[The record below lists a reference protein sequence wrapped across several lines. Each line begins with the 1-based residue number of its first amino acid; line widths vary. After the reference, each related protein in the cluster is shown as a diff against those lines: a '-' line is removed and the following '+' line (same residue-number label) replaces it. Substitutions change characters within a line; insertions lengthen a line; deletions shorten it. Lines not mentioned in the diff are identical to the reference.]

1 MTASLGQAFAE
12 AFTAME
18 EERLEALL
26 HSEVDFWALTPN
38 KTWQA
43 KGPDDVLT
51 DVIRPWLADA
61 EAIDELVEVTTHVFA
76 DTESVTYRFR
86 GRDSE
91 GEFICEQ
98 HAYLTAR
105 DGLIDWMRV
114 VCSGFTSPEPSQGS

>member
-18 EERLEALL
+18 EERVGGLL
-26 HSEVDFWALTPN
+26 HAEVDFRALTPN
-38 KTWQA
+38 ETWQA
-43 KGPDDVLT
+43 KGAGDVVSE
-51 DVIRPWLADA
+51 VIRPWLADA
-61 EAIDELVEVTTHVFA
+61 EAIDELVEITTHAFS

-91 GEFICEQ
+91 GEYVCEQ
-98 HAYLTAR
+98 HAYLTER

-114 VCSGFTSPEPSQGS
+114 VCSGFTPAE

>member
-18 EERLEALL
+18 EGRLGGLL
-26 HSEVDFWALTPN
+26 HAEVDFRALTPN

-43 KGPDDVLT
+43 KGPDDVVSE
-51 DVIRPWLADA
+51 VIRPWLADA
-61 EAIDELVEVTTHVFA
+61 EAIDELVDVTTHEFS

-91 GEFICEQ
+91 GEYVCEQ
-98 HAYLTAR
+98 HAYLTER

-114 VCSGFTSPEPSQGS
+114 VCSGFTSPKPS